1 MLNAEPGMSG
11 GDIAK
16 TLNISLSHLGRMFK
30 AVKGASLVDYRNRL
44 RLEKFVAL
52 LDRGETNL
60 LEAALEAGF
69 GSYSHFHRVFRAQ
82 LLVTPREYLRSSTVS
97 VARQRQRERLEH
109 GRNGHR
115 GRNFAK

>member
-1 MLNAEPGMSG
+1 
-11 GDIAK
+11 
-16 TLNISLSHLGRMFK
+16 
-30 AVKGASLVDYRNRL
+30 
-44 RLEKFVAL
+44 
-52 LDRGETNL
+52 
-60 LEAALEAGF
+60 
-69 GSYSHFHRVFRAQ
+69 VFRAQ